1 MSVINISDMGWTE
14 EDKNTRI
21 WGLFP
26 FDRFMRLLQKEPYFY
41 HCCKTSVMAFVKDEV
56 PKCDECGKE
65 MTLQYIIKNK

>member
-1 MSVINISDMGWTE
+1 
-14 EDKNTRI
+14 
-21 WGLFP
+21 
-26 FDRFMRLLQKEPYFY
+26 MRLLQKEPYFY